1 MLSNRILRFVL
12 LCGRLLGI
20 LLSIV
25 VPFPLCNKIKSMRNI
40 VYSSYMSVVFRKCGK
55 NILIT
60 YPVYMLKGGKNIS
73 LGENVFIGRNIVLT
87 AWTGYRDKKYNP
99 QIVIGNG
106 TSIGDDCHIT
116 STNRII
122 IGNNVL
128 IGRRVLI
135 TDNSHGQCIY
145 EDLLIEPLNR
155 DLYSKG
161 GIVIDDHVWI
171 GEKATILSGVH
182 IGKGAVV
189 AANSVVTKDI
199 SAYTVVA
206 GCPAKI
212 VKILNNNNI

>member
-1 MLSNRILRFVL
+1 M
-12 LCGRLLGI
+12 
-20 LLSIV
+20 
-25 VPFPLCNKIKSMRNI
+25 
-40 VYSSYMSVVFRKCGK
+40 
-55 NILIT
+55 
-60 YPVYMLKGGKNIS
+60 
-73 LGENVFIGRNIVLT
+73 
-87 AWTGYRDKKYNP
+87 
-99 QIVIGNG
+99 IGNG

-182 IGKGAVV
+182 IGKELLWQRMQLLL
-189 AANSVVTKDI
+189 
-199 SAYTVVA
+199 
-206 GCPAKI
+206 KI
-212 VKILNNNNI
+212 FRLTLSWLDVLLR

>member
-1 MLSNRILRFVL
+1 M
-12 LCGRLLGI
+12 
-20 LLSIV
+20 
-25 VPFPLCNKIKSMRNI
+25 
-40 VYSSYMSVVFRKCGK
+40 
-55 NILIT
+55 
-60 YPVYMLKGGKNIS
+60 
-73 LGENVFIGRNIVLT
+73 
-87 AWTGYRDKKYNP
+87 
-99 QIVIGNG
+99 IGNG

-171 GEKATILSGVH
+171 GEKQPYYQGFILE
-182 IGKGAVV
+182 KELMWQRMQLLL
-189 AANSVVTKDI
+189 
-199 SAYTVVA
+199 
-206 GCPAKI
+206 KI
-212 VKILNNNNI
+212 FRLTLSWLDVLLR